1 MKDIDEMFK
10 DILTK
15 EEKEKQA
22 SSLLDDD
29 NFVLFLI
36 FMLMFPNKDNDKDQP
51 IINIFLGDE

>member
-1 MKDIDEMFK
+1 MRDIDEMFK

-22 SSLLDDD
+22 SSLFDDD
-29 NFVLFLI
+29 NFILFLI
-36 FMLMFPNKDNDKDQP
+36 FMLMFPNKNYEKEQP

>member
-36 FMLMFPNKDNDKDQP
+36 FMLMFPNRDYEKDKP
-51 IINIFLGDE
+51 IINIYLGDE

>member
-22 SSLLDDD
+22 SSLFDDD

-36 FMLMFPNKDNDKDQP
+36 FMLMFPNKDNDKEQS
-51 IINIFLGDE
+51 IINIYLGDE

>member
-22 SSLLDDD
+22 SNLFDDD
-29 NFVLFLI
+29 NFILFLI
-36 FMLMFPNKDNDKDQP
+36 FMLMFPNKDNEKEQP
-51 IINIFLGDE
+51 IINIYLGDE

>member
-1 MKDIDEMFK
+1 MRDIDEMFK

-22 SSLLDDD
+22 SNLFDDD

-36 FMLMFPNKDNDKDQP
+36 FMLMFPNKDNEKEQP
-51 IINIFLGDE
+51 IINIYLGDE

>member
-1 MKDIDEMFK
+1 MKNIDEMFK

-22 SSLLDDD
+22 SSLFDDD

-36 FMLMFPNKDNDKDQP
+36 FMLMFPNKDNEKEQP
-51 IINIFLGDE
+51 IINIYLGDE